1 MRVEAL
7 IVHLEQAVGRRPQVA
22 EIARSIPLPARVLPA
37 VDGRRLD
44 PSVRDKVVHPRLH
57 APAYPFRLLDT
68 EIGCFLSHRL
78 AWQSILDERL
88 DAGLVVEDDVEVSSP
103 LFQQVLGHA
112 IAMLQPG
119 DFIRF
124 PLHERGE
131 GRVRAGAATTL
142 IEPRLPGLGMQMQLV
157 GRDAARLLLAAS
169 EVFDR
174 PVDSLVQMQWLH
186 GARVLSARPV
196 VIREIDFALGGTTVQ
211 RKRMPLAR
219 KAAHELGRPI
229 LRLAVRVANERWRRR
244 GRAA

>member
-1 MRVEAL
+1 MRLEAI
-7 IVHLEQAVGRRPQVA
+7 IVHLEQAAARRPQVD
-22 EIARSIPLPARVLPA
+22 EIVRSIPLPTRVIPA

-44 PSVRDKVVHPRLH
+44 ASVRPRIVRPRLH

-78 AWQSILDERL
+78 AWQTILDRRL
-88 DAGLVVEDDVEVSSP
+88 EAGLIVEDDVAVSSP
-103 LFQQVLGHA
+103 MFRQVLGHA
-112 IAMLQPG
+112 ITALELG

-131 GRVRAGAATTL
+131 GRVGSPVEATL

-169 EVFDR
+169 EIFDR
-174 PVDSLVQMQWLH
+174 PVDSIVQMQWLH

-196 VIREIDFALGGTTVQ
+196 VIREVDFALGGTTVQ
-211 RKRMPLAR
+211 RNRMPLVH
-219 KAAHELGRPI
+219 KAAHEFVRPI
-229 LRLAVRVANERWRRR
+229 LRLAVRAANERWRC